1 MRQRTFTEKMA
12 IRHAWNK
19 RTGLYK
25 FVGGVLVKLLIALVA
40 IALLIWALDYFFDLR
55 GLVDKLFSLGIAG
68 VLPVFYLSESVLG
81 WIPPDI
87 FITWSNQF
95 GHPFLWLTILATIS
109 YLGGLNA
116 YFIGKLALQYPKFR
130 AWLEKK
136 NEEFFV
142 RIRKWGGVV
151 IIFAALFPLPFATTA
166 TVAGMV
172 KYPLKSFL
180 LYGLTRYIRFYIYGI
195 GIFMA
200 MDKIL

>member
-1 MRQRTFTEKMA
+1 MKQRTFTEKLA

-19 RTGLYK
+19 RTGLYN
-25 FVGGVLVKLLIALVA
+25 FVGGVLLKLLVIILIIAAAV
-40 IALLIWALDYFFDLR
+40 WAVDYFFGISELI
-55 GLVDKLFSLGIAG
+55 DKLNTLGAWG
-68 VLPVFYLSESVLG
+68 VLPIFLVSESLLG

-95 GHPFLWLTILATIS
+95 HQPFLWLTILATIS
-109 YLGGLNA
+109 YLGGINA
-116 YFIGKLALQYPKFR
+116 YLLGKIALKYPKFK
-130 AWLEKK
+130 AWLESK

-172 KYPLKSFL
+172 KYPFKSFL
-180 LYGLTRYIRFYIYGI
+180 LFGLTRYVRFYIYGL